1 MSVVGQTGAAVRESA
16 ADARTAWRPEQTAA
30 VVPVAVAA
38 ALPWIGPG
46 WIHPDV
52 LASWLYLGL
61 AASGLVLTVG
71 FGGIPSLGQ
80 GAFMSIGAFTTAL
93 LTARAG
99 WPVGATIPVAV
110 GVALGAGLLT
120 GLVIVR
126 QPPLFVAVSTWILA
140 WLVLLVA
147 VEFPG
152 VSGGSQGYVVP
163 SGLSTNGHYE
173 LALGL
178 TALAVA
184 GASALRRGNAGL
196 RLRAVRDRPAAA
208 AALGVQNRRIM
219 LGAFAASA
227 AVGGL
232 AGSLAVQLAGVSD
245 PNAFDPFTS
254 FELLAAILL
263 GGASYAC
270 AGIVGVAILGVI
282 ALVAHAWAS
291 IQGDAPAQLQPM
303 LASLLLLAVF
313 GLGGDGLIP
322 ALVRLRPRA
331 ARPVAGTAVPVE
343 LADPAGLSA
352 RGLRKDYGG
361 VHALA
366 GLDLD
371 VRPGETVALVGAN
384 GSGKTTALRALAG
397 VLPFDAGEVEIDGRA
412 VGEERPEELVRRGVV
427 RTLQRTAV
435 FGSMTALENVLV
447 GAGLRART
455 SGPVRVLV
463 ATPKARAEA
472 RAVRAVALGALRAV
486 GLEEHAGTRAGLLDG
501 FQQRL
506 LMLAAAL
513 ATRPRLLLLDEPS
526 AGATRTE
533 KARIAAI
540 LRGEAI
546 EALSVVLVEHDLELV
561 QTVADRVVVMAD
573 GRGAPDGR
581 P

>member
-1 MSVVGQTGAAVRESA
+1 MSVLAETGAALRQGA

-30 VVPVAVAA
+30 VVVVAVAA

-46 WIHPDV
+46 WIHVDA

-61 AASGLVLTVG
+61 AATGLVLTVG

-99 WPVGATIPVAV
+99 WPVGATVPVAV
-110 GVALGAGLLT
+110 GMALGAGLLT

-147 VEFPG
+147 LEFPG

-163 SGLSTNGHYE
+163 SGLSTTGHYE

-184 GASALRRGNAGL
+184 GVSALRRGNAGL
-196 RLRAVRDRPAAA
+196 RLRAIRDRPAAT

-219 LGAFAASA
+219 LGAFTASA

-254 FELLAAILL
+254 FELLAAVLL

-270 AGIVGVAILGVI
+270 AGIVGVGILGAI
-282 ALVAHAWAS
+282 AVVAHTWAS
-291 IQGDAPAQLQPM
+291 VQSNTPAQLEPM

-313 GLGGDGLIP
+313 GLGGEGLIP

-331 ARPVAGTAVPVE
+331 GRGVTGTAAVGE
-343 LADPAGLSA
+343 PAEPAALSA
-352 RGLRKDYGG
+352 RGLVKDYGG

-371 VRPGETVALVGAN
+371 VEPGETLALVGAN

-397 VLPFDAGEVEIDGRA
+397 ALPLDAGEVAVDGRPL
-412 VGEERPEELVRRGVV
+412 GGDRPDELARVGVV

-447 GAGLRART
+447 GACLRTRT
-455 SGPVRVLV
+455 SGPLRTLV

-472 RAVRAVALGALRAV
+472 RAARAAALGALRTV
-486 GLEEHAGTRAGLLDG
+486 GLESQAATRADLLDG

-506 LMLAAAL
+506 LMIATAL

-526 AGATRTE
+526 AGATAAE
-533 KARIAAI
+533 KSRVAAI
-540 LRGEAI
+540 LGEVPVS
-546 EALSVVLVEHDLELV
+546 ALSIVLVEHDLGLV
-561 QTVADRVVVMAD
+561 RAVADRVVVMAD
-573 GRGAPDGR
+573 GRGGAS
-581 P
+581 

>member
-1 MSVVGQTGAAVRESA
+1 MSVLAETGQAVRRGA
-16 ADARTAWRPEQTAA
+16 ADARAAWQPEQTAA
-30 VVPVAVAA
+30 AVLVAVAA

-46 WIHPDV
+46 WVHVDA

-71 FGGIPSLGQ
+71 YGGLPSLGQ

-93 LTARAG
+93 LVARAG
-99 WPVGATIPVAV
+99 WPVAATIPVAV
-110 GVALGAGLLT
+110 VVALCAGLLA

-126 QPPLFVAVSTWILA
+126 QPPLYVAVSTWILA

-152 VSGGSQGYVVP
+152 ISGGSQGYVVP
-163 SGLSTNGHYE
+163 SGLSTTGHYE

-178 TALAVA
+178 TAAAVA
-184 GASALRRGNAGL
+184 WLSALRRGDAGL
-196 RLRAVRDRPAAA
+196 RLRAVRDRAAAA
-208 AALGVQNRRIM
+208 AALGVPERRVL

-227 AVGGL
+227 AAGGL

-254 FELLAAILL
+254 FELLAAVLL

-270 AGIVGVAILGVI
+270 GGIVGVGILGVI

-291 IQGDAPAQLQPM
+291 VESNTPAQLEPM

-322 ALVRLRPRA
+322 ALVRLRRPPGRA
-331 ARPVAGTAVPVE
+331 VVGSAA
-343 LADPAGLSA
+343 LAAAEPAALSA

-371 VRPGETVALVGAN
+371 VSPGETVALVGAN
-384 GSGKTTALRALAG
+384 GSGKTTALRAVSGALPLDAGGVALDGRPLAG
-397 VLPFDAGEVEIDGRA
+397 RG
-412 VGEERPEELVRRGVV
+412 PEELAGLGIV

-447 GAGLRART
+447 GAGLRAAAG
-455 SGPVRVLV
+455 GPVRTLV
-463 ATPKARAEA
+463 ATPKARAAA
-472 RAVRAVALGALRAV
+472 RAARATALGALRAV
-486 GLEEHAGTRAGLLDG
+486 GLGDHAATRADLLDG

-513 ATRPRLLLLDEPS
+513 AAGPRLLLLDEPS
-526 AGATRTE
+526 AGATAAERS
-533 KARIAAI
+533 RLAAI
-540 LRGEAI
+540 LTGPEVG
-546 EALSVVLVEHDLELV
+546 ALSVVLVEHDLQLV
-561 QTVADRVVVMAD
+561 RAVADRVVVMAD
-573 GRGAPDGR
+573 GRGAPEAR
-581 P
+581 S